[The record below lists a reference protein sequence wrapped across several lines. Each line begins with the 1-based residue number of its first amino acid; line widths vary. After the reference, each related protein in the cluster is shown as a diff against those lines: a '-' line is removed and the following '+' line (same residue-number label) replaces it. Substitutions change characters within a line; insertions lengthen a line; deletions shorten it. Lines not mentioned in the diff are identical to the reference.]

1 MFWIIHLDFL
11 ISFHYTKSNDR
22 KLIHNM
28 FTKRQKQVLD
38 FVTDYKMRKGYAPAL
53 DEIQKKFKF
62 ASVSTAHFHVSRLR
76 DLGYLTREE
85 NKPRSINIVSREI
98 MVKIPLLGA
107 IAAGQPIEAI
117 QDKEIIAVP
126 KSKIPISSEVYAL
139 RVVGDSMVDENIH
152 NGDIVLVRH
161 QETAENGQKVVALI
175 NNHEAT
181 LKKFYQES
189 GHIRLQPAN
198 KNMEPLIFR
207 NGRDVS
213 IQGVVLDVIR
223 DIGISITEITLP
235 QTVQQTDKK
244 SSPHFE
250 AENILIYKDNILKI
264 NSIPNNSV
272 DLIVTSPPYNVDI
285 HYNSHADDLSYE
297 DYLEFTRKWIK
308 KCFDLTKS
316 EGRFLLNIPL
326 DKNKG
331 GQKSVGAD
339 ITKIA
344 KDIGWKYHSTIIWN
358 EGNIS
363 RRTAW
368 GSFMSA
374 SAPYV
379 IAPVELILVLYKDSW
394 KKTGGSRKND
404 ITKKEFMDWTN
415 GVWTFN
421 GQSKKGA
428 GGHPAPFPIEL
439 PRRCIKLFS
448 FIGDTVLDPFLG
460 SGSTLIASY
469 LHGRKGIGVEIDEKY
484 CDIAIDRLCNEAKVN
499 QGNLLK

>member
-1 MFWIIHLDFL
+1 ML
-11 ISFHYTKSNDR
+11 
-22 KLIHNM
+22 
-28 FTKRQKQVLD
+28 TKRQKQVLD
-38 FVTDYKMRKGYAPAL
+38 FITGYRKRKGYAPVL
-53 DEIQKKFKF
+53 EEIRKKFKL
-62 ASVSTAHFHVSRLR
+62 ASVSTAHFHVSKLR
-76 DLGYLTREE
+76 DLGYLAKEE
-85 NKPRSINIVSREI
+85 NKPRSIDVLKREG
-98 MVKIPLLGA
+98 MVKIPLLGT

-117 QDKEIIAVP
+117 QDKEMIAVP
-126 KSKIPISSEVYAL
+126 KNKIPASSEVYAL
-139 RVVGDSMVDENIH
+139 RVMGSSMIDENI
-152 NGDIVLVRH
+152 NDGDIVLVK
-161 QETAENGQKVVALI
+161 QQTTADNGQKVVALI
-175 NNHEAT
+175 DNHEAT
-181 LKKFYQES
+181 LKKFYKE
-189 GHIRLQPAN
+189 GKHIRLQPAN

-207 NGRDVS
+207 NGRDIS
-213 IQGVVLDVIR
+213 IQGIVLDVIR
-223 DIGISITEITLP
+223 DIGANIPETTLP
-235 QTVQQTDKK
+235 KTIEQVYKNG
-244 SSPHFE
+244 SPYFT
-250 AENILIYKDNILKI
+250 ADNILIYKDDILKI

-285 HYNSHADDLSYE
+285 HYNSHADNLSYE
-297 DYLEFTRKWIK
+297 DYLEFTQKWIK
-308 KCFDLTKS
+308 KCFDLTKN

-344 KDIGWKYHSTIIWN
+344 KDVGWKYHSTIIWN

-379 IAPVELILVLYKDSW
+379 IAPVELILVLYKDGW
-394 KKTGGSRKND
+394 KKNGGSRKND
-404 ITKKEFMDWTN
+404 ITKQEFMNWTN

-469 LHGRKGIGVEIDEKY
+469 FHGRKGIGVDIDEKY
-484 CDIAIDRLCNEAKVN
+484 CNIAIDRLRNEAKVN
-499 QGNLLK
+499 QASLLK